1 MHEFSLVQALIERVE
16 AEAAARHAT
25 AVHRLSVRIGELS
38 AVEPELLSTAFEAYR
53 EGTVCRQAGLHVE
66 RVPARWVCR
75 SCGRALEKGGVL
87 RCAECGGPGRL
98 AAGDEIVLASIEME
112 VA

>member
-16 AEAAARHAT
+16 AEAAARQAS
-25 AVHRLSVRIGELS
+25 AVHSLTLRIGELS
-38 AVEPELLSTAFEAYR
+38 AVEPELLATAFEAYR
-53 EGTVCRQAGLHVE
+53 ADTVCREAGLEIE

-75 SCGRALEKGGVL
+75 SCGRPLEKGGVL
-87 RCAECGGPGRL
+87 RCGDCGAPGRL
-98 AAGDEIVLASIEME
+98 ESGDEIVLARIEME